1 MSTPTIPCVTVGHGP
16 HHVFVLHG
24 WFGSADGW
32 GLFPT
37 YLDGEKF
44 TYHFTDNRGYGARMD
59 ERGDY
64 SLDEVASDVL
74 ALADSLDVQTFS
86 LIGHSMG
93 GAEILRILA
102 KAPGRV
108 NKLVGITPVGA
119 SPTPFDEAGHNLFY
133 GAAENRDFR
142 FGIIDFTTGNRN
154 TPTWVNS
161 VVEHSLTRST
171 KEGFHGALVAWA
183 EPDFLAEIAGSEHE
197 MLVIP
202 GEHDPALGEATV
214 RQTWEPHFPNCRI
227 EVMPNAGH
235 YPMFETPVQ
244 LATVIERFLSA

>member
-1 MSTPTIPCVTVGHGP
+1 MTIPCITVGSGE

-37 YLDGEKF
+37 YLDGERF
-44 TYHFTDNRGYGARMD
+44 SYHFTDNRGYGARMD
-59 ERGDY
+59 ERGHY
-64 SLDEVASDVL
+64 SLDEVADDVL
-74 ALADSLDVQTFS
+74 ALADSLDAQTFS

-93 GAEILRILA
+93 GAEVLRILA

-108 NKLVGITPVGA
+108 RKLVGLTPVSA
-119 SPTPFDEAGHNLFY
+119 SPTPFDEAGRDLFW
-133 GAAENRDFR
+133 GAAEDPGKR

-154 TPTWVNS
+154 TATWVQQ
-161 VVEHSLTRST
+161 VVDHSLSHST
-171 KEGFHGALVAWA
+171 TEGFAGALEAWA
-183 EPDFLAEIAGSEHE
+183 GPDFLAEISGSETP
-197 MLVIP
+197 MLVIA

-214 RQTWEPHFPNCRI
+214 RQTWEPHFPHCQI
-227 EVMPNAGH
+227 QVMANAGH

-244 LATVIERFLSA
+244 LATVIERFLAD